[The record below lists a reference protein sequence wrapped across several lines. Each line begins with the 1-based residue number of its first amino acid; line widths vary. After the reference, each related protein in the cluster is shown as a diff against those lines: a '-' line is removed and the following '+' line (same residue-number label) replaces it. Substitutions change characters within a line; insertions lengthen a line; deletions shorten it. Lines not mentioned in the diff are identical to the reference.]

1 MNHSAKTNHALQ
13 CMEIVGSNRAAR
25 QLVSGAGLDIWID
38 SQPLET
44 GSGGGDIHYVS
55 TCGAGYVTRLV
66 LADVSGH
73 GAAVDGVAQSLRR
86 LMRKYINTLDQTR
99 FAIALNHEF
108 SAFAEAGRFAT
119 ALILTYFAPTNHLI
133 VCNAGHCRPLWYR
146 AEQAAWEPLAA
157 DTVGECESLKT
168 SKARYHFE
176 RLANL
181 PLGILEPTDY
191 EQFAVRLRPGDLIVL
206 YTDGITE
213 GADGSGRQLGEAGLL
228 EMCRVVSVDR
238 AISDHG
244 AAAMG
249 EQVGDR
255 CRARQGQVALADDC
269 SLIVVE
275 HTATGPPK
283 PSLSRSV
290 RTLAKILGLSRV

>member
-1 MNHSAKTNHALQ
+1 
-13 CMEIVGSNRAAR
+13 MEIVGSNRAAR

-73 GAAVDGVAQSLRR
+73 GAAVDGIAQSLRK

-133 VCNAGHCRPLWYR
+133 VCNAGHCRPLWYS
-146 AEQAAWEPLAA
+146 AEQATWQPLAPK
-157 DTVGECESLKT
+157 TVGECESLKQIE
-168 SKARYHFE
+168 SP
-176 RLANL
+176 L
-181 PLGILEPTDY
+181 PFRAAGQSAPRDSRTD
-191 EQFAVRLRPGDLIVL
+191 RLRAVCITSAAGRSASCCTPTESPRA
-206 YTDGITE
+206 TD
-213 GADGSGRQLGEAGLL
+213 ASGRQLGEAGLL
-228 EMCRVVSVDR
+228 EMCRAAVDGIGR
-238 AISDHG
+238 
-244 AAAMG
+244 AAALG
-249 EQVGDR
+249 EQVAAG
-255 CRARQGQVALADDC
+255 CRARQGQAAVADDC

-275 HTATGPPK
+275 HTATRPPNR
-283 PSLSRSV
+283 RSAEACA
-290 RTLAKILGLSRV
+290 RWPRFWA

>member
-1 MNHSAKTNHALQ
+1 
-13 CMEIVGSNRAAR
+13 MEIVGSNRVAR
-25 QLVSGAGLDIWID
+25 ELVSGAGLDIWID
-38 SQPLET
+38 SRPLES

-73 GAAVDGVAQSLRR
+73 GAAVDGIAQSLRK
-86 LMRKYINTLDQTR
+86 LMRKYINMLDQTR

-108 SAFAEAGRFAT
+108 SEFADAGRFAT

-133 VCNAGHCRPLWYR
+133 VCNAGHCRPLWYS
-146 AEQAAWEPLAA
+146 AEQSAWQVLAPE
-157 DTVGECESLKT
+157 TVGECESLKE
-168 SKARYHFE
+168 SKTRYHFE

-191 EQFAVRLRPGDLIVL
+191 EQFAIRLRPGDLIVL
-206 YTDGITE
+206 YTDGVTE
-213 GADGSGRQLGEAGLL
+213 STNAAGQQLGEAGLL
-228 EMCRVVSVDR
+228 EMCRGIAR
-238 AISDHG
+238 EGAISEG
-244 AAAMG
+244 RAAAMG
-249 EQVGDR
+249 QHIAAG
-255 CRARQGQVALADDC
+255 CGQRQGQAAAADDY

-275 HTATGPPK
+275 HTATRPPR
-283 PSLSRSV
+283 PSLSRSM